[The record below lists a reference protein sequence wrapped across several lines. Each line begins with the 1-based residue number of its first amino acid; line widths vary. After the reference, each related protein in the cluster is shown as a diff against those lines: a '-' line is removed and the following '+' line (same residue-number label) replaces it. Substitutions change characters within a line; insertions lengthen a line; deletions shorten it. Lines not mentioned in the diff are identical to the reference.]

1 MRLGLIARA
10 DSRGLGIQTRAV
22 HDHLHPAKTMVIDC
36 TSAKPLPIRHD
47 WYPNATWIKGTPR
60 ASDFAAWL
68 PGLDVVYTAE
78 TPYSHSLFEV
88 AQKMGVRTVLH
99 VNPEFLDHIRK
110 PYLPKPSLFA
120 CPTHWLWNRIPE
132 PKALLPV
139 PVATE
144 RFTPHTAE
152 KATRFLH
159 VVGRPAIH
167 DRAGTA
173 DLLLALESV
182 TSEIAVTIT
191 CQEPG
196 YVNQLMSVNNIHL
209 PDNITLTVADGD
221 VEDHADLYTGHHV
234 LISPRRFGG
243 LSLPMQEAC
252 AAGMPVIAT
261 EVSPNTDWL
270 PADWLVRAS
279 YAGEFMAHTSVDLYT
294 VDHHALAAK
303 ITQLA
308 ADKRYFQEASQQA
321 LAIAKQL
328 SWEQLTPLYQR
339 VLSSS

>member
-1 MRLGLIARA
+1 MKLGLIARA

-22 HDHLHPAKTMVIDC
+22 HDHLHPVKTMVINC
-36 TSAKPLPIRHD
+36 GSAKPLPLRHD
-47 WYPNATWIKGTPR
+47 WYPDALWIYGLPK
-60 ASDFAAWL
+60 ASDFASWL
-68 PGLDVVYTAE
+68 PGLDAVYTAE
-78 TPYSHSLFEV
+78 TPYSHSLFSE
-88 AQKMGVRTVLH
+88 AERFGVRSVLH

-120 CPTHWLWNRIPE
+120 CPTKWMWERIPQTKE
-132 PKALLPV
+132 LLPV

-144 RFTPHTAE
+144 HFTPQSAQR
-152 KATRFLH
+152 ATNFLH

-182 TSEIAVTIT
+182 HVDINVTIT
-191 CQEPG
+191 CQETG
-196 YVNQLMSVNNIHL
+196 YVKTLMSAHDIHL

-221 VEDHADLYTGHHV
+221 VENYADLYTGHHV
-234 LISPRRFGG
+234 MVSPRRFGG

-261 EVSPNTDWL
+261 QVSPNTDWL
-270 PADWLVRAS
+270 PTDWLVRAS
-279 YAGEFMAHTSVDLYT
+279 YAGEFTAHTLVDLYT
-294 VDHHALAAK
+294 VDHLGLADK
-303 ITQLA
+303 ITELA
-308 ADKRYFQEASQQA
+308 TDHRFFQEASQQA

-328 SWEQLTPLYQR
+328 SWEEMTPLYQR
-339 VLSSS
+339 LLSSS